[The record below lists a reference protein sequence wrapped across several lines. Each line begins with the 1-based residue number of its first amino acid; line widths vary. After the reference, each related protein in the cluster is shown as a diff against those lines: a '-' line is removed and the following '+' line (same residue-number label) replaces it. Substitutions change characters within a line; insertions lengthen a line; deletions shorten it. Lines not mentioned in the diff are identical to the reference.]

1 MNAYESG
8 RQVLVEDWPWATTI
22 TLPKVQLVGVP
33 PGTTAQ
39 NISDALKLQDFHV
52 PCERVSLDV
61 VYGNA
66 TVELDSQS
74 EREELLGIGYL
85 SIKLVKVRTCLL
97 CACGC

>member
-1 MNAYESG
+1 
-8 RQVLVEDWPWATTI
+8 
-22 TLPKVQLVGVP
+22 
-33 PGTTAQ
+33 
-39 NISDALKLQDFHV
+39 
-52 PCERVSLDV
+52 V